1 MQLYNLVKMD
11 VTVLIVKGIIILVIF
26 GITLLIATYSTYAE
40 RKVAAFLQ
48 DRIGPNRAGPWGLL
62 QPIAD
67 AGKMFFKEDFIP
79 SQASKWLFIL
89 GPCLAMLT
97 ALMSSAV
104 IPFGDSIRFAW
115 DKINYDVPVQGIEI
129 NIGVLY
135 IFGVVSLG
143 VYGIMVGG
151 WASNNKFSLLG
162 AIRAASQNIS
172 YEIALGL
179 SLIAILMMTGS
190 LSVRAIVNEQAS
202 FFEWNIFTQPLGFV
216 IFLTCAFAECNR
228 TPFDLPECETE
239 LVGGY
244 HTEYSS
250 MKLGFYLFAE
260 YINMFVSSAFISALY
275 FGGFHYPFM
284 NEVAGMLEKSLGS
297 VAGHNVATA
306 ITFVVFFAK
315 IFFFIFFFMWVR
327 WTLPRFR
334 YDQLM
339 NLGWKTFIP
348 LAILNVVITGA
359 GLLYNFK
366 YASWLIAIVMIVLAV
381 TSTARAPKREI
392 VSQRTA

>member
-1 MQLYNLVKMD
+1 MD
-11 VTVLIVKGIIILVIF
+11 LTVLIVKGIIILVIF

-104 IPFGDSIRFAW
+104 IPFADSIRFAW
-115 DKINYDVPVQGIEI
+115 DKVNYEIPVQGIEI

-179 SLIAILMMTGS
+179 SMITILMMTGS
-190 LSVRAIVNEQAS
+190 LSVRAIVDEQAS

-284 NEVAGMLEKSLGS
+284 NEVGSALENSLGA
-297 VAGHNVATA
+297 VAGHNLATA
-306 ITFVVFFAK
+306 IQFVVFFAK

-339 NLGWKTFIP
+339 NLGWKSLIP
-348 LAILNVVITGA
+348 LSILNVVVTGA

-366 YASWLIAIVMIVLAV
+366 YASWLIAVVMIVLV
-381 TSTARAPKREI
+381 VMSTSKAPKRE
-392 VSQRTA
+392 VVPQ

>member
-1 MQLYNLVKMD
+1 MALPILL
-11 VTVLIVKGIIILVIF
+11 TKGLIILVIF
-26 GITLLIATYSTYAE
+26 GISLLIATYSTYAE

-67 AGKMFFKEDFIP
+67 AGKLFFKEDFIP

-89 GPCLAMLT
+89 GPSLAMFT

-115 DKINYDVPVQGIEI
+115 DNVNYDVKVQGIEI

-143 VYGIMVGG
+143 VYGVMVGG

-179 SLIAILMMTGS
+179 SIITILMMTGS
-190 LSVRAIVNEQAS
+190 LSVRHIVDQQAT
-202 FFEWNIFTQPLGFV
+202 FFEWNVFTQPLGFIV
-216 IFLTCAFAECNR
+216 FLTCSFAECNR

-239 LVGGY
+239 LIGGY

-250 MKLGFYLFAE
+250 MKLGLYLFSE

-284 NEVAGMLEKSLGS
+284 NEVNGALENSMGA
-297 VAGHNVATA
+297 VTGHNLATA
-306 ITFVVFFAK
+306 IGFLVFFGK
-315 IFFFIFFFMWVR
+315 ILFFIFFFMWVR

-339 NLGWKTFIP
+339 NLGWKIFIP
-348 LAILNVVITGA
+348 LSILNVVVTGA
-359 GLLYNFK
+359 GLLYDFK
-366 YASWLIAIVMIVLAV
+366 YSSWLIVIVMVVLAA
-381 TSTARAPKREI
+381 TSQAKAPKQQ
-392 VSQRTA
+392 VVPQRG